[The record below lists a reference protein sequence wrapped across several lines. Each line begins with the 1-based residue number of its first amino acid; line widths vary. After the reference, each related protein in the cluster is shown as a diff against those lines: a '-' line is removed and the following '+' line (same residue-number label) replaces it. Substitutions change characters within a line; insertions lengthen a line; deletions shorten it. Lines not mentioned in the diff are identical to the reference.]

1 MSRSGPVGR
10 WSIPLR
16 KIVLSP
22 RSKVAGHSCMI
33 MVPTIES
40 LEKALLEEVARK
52 QTHSSER
59 VTPTRCPNHQ
69 ALGSCPPPR
78 SWKPHMV
85 LWIPPQLGLQAMV
98 LSLNLPSPD
107 LVTLSRL
114 RSPSG
119 EISSLPPYS
128 PRWSTNP
135 DVMTILLKRT
145 KKILCWNLLPASTL
159 IGLVL
164 CAPRPG
170 HHFNPLR
177 LLDLSVAFLYQ
188 ALRQAGTRLP
198 N

>member
-10 WSIPLR
+10 WSTLLR
-16 KIVLSP
+16 KIVVSP
-22 RSKVAGHSCMI
+22 RSKAAGRSCMI

-40 LEKALLEEVARK
+40 LEKALPEEVARK
-52 QTHSSER
+52 QIHSSER
-59 VTPTRCPNHQ
+59 VGQTRCPNNQ

-78 SWKPHMV
+78 SWKPHTV
-85 LWIPPQLGLQAMV
+85 LWTPPQLGLQVMV

-107 LVTLSRL
+107 LVTLSHL
-114 RSPSG
+114 PSASG
-119 EISSLPPYS
+119 GISSLPPSS

-135 DVMTILLKRT
+135 DATTILLKRT
-145 KKILCWNLLPASTL
+145 KKILCWSLLPVSTL

-164 CAPRPG
+164 SAPRPG
-170 HHFNPLR
+170 HHFNPSR